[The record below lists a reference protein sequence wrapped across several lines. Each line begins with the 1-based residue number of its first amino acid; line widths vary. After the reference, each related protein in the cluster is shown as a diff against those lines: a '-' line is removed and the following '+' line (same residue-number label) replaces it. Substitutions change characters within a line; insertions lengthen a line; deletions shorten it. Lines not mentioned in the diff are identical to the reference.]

1 MQEILNTLNLNYVSI
16 DSVTL
21 SSGSVIATADVM
33 VVNDASFTT
42 TDDVIS
48 QINDTFVNDPATS
61 ALAAGINAV
70 AVGVMGLIL

>member
-61 ALAAGINAV
+61 ALAADINAI